1 LLTLRKC
8 VKRKKRI
15 TVAGT
20 RNHDALERPT
30 DGLPTQ
36 APYRTLAC
44 NKREE
49 LVVAMR
55 QEANENQEVSEPTA
69 LVSLLRISS
78 HLAGQV
84 EIRAALRSVKAE
96 IENLL
101 PIDHLD
107 VCLVDDKV
115 TWNTSYEVGMKTR
128 WSLSRTPVAISPV
141 RSILLGETDYML
153 TGNAMEDERYTYE
166 GALAQPII
174 KHKLRSR
181 VNVAM
186 KVLGRTIGALNCSSC
201 TADIYDEATVVRV
214 RQIAD
219 VLAPYFYSLRANEK
233 AKRAAVVRA
242 EAQAREE
249 GLRQGALEL
258 TRVLE
263 QERQR
268 IGMDLHDQTLAD
280 LTRIMRDVEKMDTA
294 SDKARVIGSIQ
305 HCIGDLRRIIDT
317 AVPTILDLFG
327 FAHALRIHLERAVED
342 VSSTML
348 EAADETDGLIDTLDP
363 TIRIALFRIAQEAIN
378 NAARHSG
385 ADQISVSVKRVKSGL
400 QMTIRDN
407 GKGLPGSRLGR
418 QTSKAT
424 GGIAHMRTRARL
436 IAADFGMSSK
446 EGTTITVK
454 LPMTCAP
461 CQETA
466 PQTGEEELA

>member
-1 LLTLRKC
+1 
-8 VKRKKRI
+8 
-15 TVAGT
+15 
-20 RNHDALERPT
+20 
-30 DGLPTQ
+30 
-36 APYRTLAC
+36 
-44 NKREE
+44 
-49 LVVAMR
+49 MR
-55 QEANENQEVSEPTA
+55 QETVTNPEMLEPNP

-84 EIRAALRSVKAE
+84 EIRAALRSVKTE

-107 VCLVDDKV
+107 VCLVDDNV
-115 TWNTSYEVGMKTR
+115 TWNTSYEVGIRTR

-141 RSILLGETDYML
+141 RSILFGETDYML
-153 TGNAMEDERYTYE
+153 TDNAMEDERYTYE

-186 KVLGRTIGALNCSSC
+186 KVLGRTVGALNCSSR
-201 TADIYDEATVVRV
+201 TPGLYDEKTVERV

-219 VLAPYFYSLRANEK
+219 VLAPYFYSLKANEK
-233 AKRAAVVRA
+233 AKQAAIVRA

-280 LTRIMRDVEKMDTA
+280 LTRIMRDLEKAETPD
-294 SDKARVIGSIQ
+294 DKAHVIGSIQ
-305 HCIGDLRRIIDT
+305 DCIQDLRRIIDT
-317 AVPTILDLFG
+317 AVPTLLDLFG

-342 VSSTML
+342 ADATILQVC
-348 EAADETDGLIDTLDP
+348 DETDGRIDRLDP
-363 TIRIALFRIAQEAIN
+363 VTRIALYRIAQEGIN

-385 ADQISVSVKRVKSGL
+385 ADRISVTVRCRKGQLKMV
-400 QMTIRDN
+400 IEDN
-407 GKGLPGSRLGR
+407 GLGLPGGKSGR
-418 QTSKAT
+418 HGGKAT

-436 IAADFGMSSK
+436 ITADFSVSGK
-446 EGTTITVK
+446 DGTRITVK
-454 LPMTCAP
+454 LPMS
-461 CQETA
+461 
-466 PQTGEEELA
+466 GEPDEDACPTEPAEWEA

>member
-1 LLTLRKC
+1 
-8 VKRKKRI
+8 
-15 TVAGT
+15 
-20 RNHDALERPT
+20 
-30 DGLPTQ
+30 
-36 APYRTLAC
+36 
-44 NKREE
+44 
-49 LVVAMR
+49 MR
-55 QEANENQEVSEPTA
+55 QEAKDKEQMSEPNA

-107 VCLVDDKV
+107 VCLVDDNA
-115 TWNTSYEVGMKTR
+115 TWNTSYEVGIKTR
-128 WSLSRTPVAISPV
+128 WSLSRTPVALSPV

-201 TADIYDEATVVRV
+201 THGIYDESTVVRV

-280 LTRIMRDVEKMDTA
+280 LTRIMRDVEKMNAAT
-294 SDKARVIGSIQ
+294 DKAQVLDSIQ
-305 HCIGDLRRIIDT
+305 NCIADLRRIIDT

-342 VSSTML
+342 VGSTAL
-348 EAADETDGLIDTLDP
+348 EIVDETEGLIDTLDP

-385 ADQISVSVKRVKSGL
+385 ADHISVTVKCTKAGL
-400 QMTIRDN
+400 LMKIKDN
-407 GKGLPGSRLGR
+407 GQGLPRTGR
-418 QTSKAT
+418 KRHTSKAT

-436 IAADFGMSSK
+436 IAARFGMSNTG
-446 EGTTITVK
+446 GTTITVK
-454 LPMTCAP
+454 LPLTSFSFKESA
-461 CQETA
+461 A
-466 PQTGEEELA
+466 QTGTEEPA

>member
-1 LLTLRKC
+1 
-8 VKRKKRI
+8 
-15 TVAGT
+15 
-20 RNHDALERPT
+20 
-30 DGLPTQ
+30 
-36 APYRTLAC
+36 
-44 NKREE
+44 
-49 LVVAMR
+49 MR
-55 QEANENQEVSEPTA
+55 QEADDRNEMAEPNP

-107 VCLVDDKV
+107 VCLVDDNV
-115 TWNTSYEVGMKTR
+115 TWNTSYEVGLKTR
-128 WSLSRTPVAISPV
+128 WSLSRTPVALSPV

-153 TGNAMEDERYTYE
+153 TDNAMEDARYTYE
-166 GALAQPII
+166 GAIAQPII

-181 VNVAM
+181 VNVAI
-186 KVLGRTIGALNCSSC
+186 KVLGRTIGALNCS
-201 TADIYDEATVVRV
+201 ARVPGLYDEETVERV

-233 AKRAAVVRA
+233 AKQAAVIRA

-280 LTRIMRDVEKMDTA
+280 LTRIMRDLEKADTA
-294 SDKARVIGSIQ
+294 EDRAEVIGSIQ
-305 HCIGDLRRIIDT
+305 VCIQDLRRIIDT
-317 AVPTILDLFG
+317 AVPTLLDLFG

-342 VSSTML
+342 TGVMTL
-348 EAADETDGLIDTLDP
+348 QVVDRTEGLIDRLDP
-363 TIRIALFRIAQEAIN
+363 TTRISLYRIAQEAIN

-385 ADQISVSVKRVKSGL
+385 ADTIAVIVKLHRDCL
-400 QMTIRDN
+400 RMTVEDN
-407 GKGLPGSRLGR
+407 GKGLPSTRAAR
-418 QTSKAT
+418 QSTKAT

-436 IAADFGMSSK
+436 INADFSLSGRSGSR
-446 EGTTITVK
+446 ITVK
-454 LPMTCAP
+454 LPLAP
-461 CQETA
+461 ERDKA
-466 PQTGEEELA
+466 LAGQDKAEDPA

>member
-1 LLTLRKC
+1 
-8 VKRKKRI
+8 
-15 TVAGT
+15 
-20 RNHDALERPT
+20 
-30 DGLPTQ
+30 
-36 APYRTLAC
+36 
-44 NKREE
+44 
-49 LVVAMR
+49 MR
-55 QEANENQEVSEPTA
+55 QEADNKKEMCEPNP

-107 VCLVDDKV
+107 VCLVDDNV
-115 TWNTSYEVGMKTR
+115 TWNTSYEVGLKTR

-141 RSILLGETDYML
+141 RSILLGQTDFML
-153 TGNAMEDERYTYE
+153 ADNAVDDPRYTYE

-186 KVLGRTIGALNCSSC
+186 KVLGRTIGALNCSSR
-201 TADIYDEATVVRV
+201 TAGIYDMGTVERV

-233 AKRAAVVRA
+233 AKHAAVIRA

-280 LTRIMRDVEKMDTA
+280 LTRIMRDLEKANTA
-294 SDKARVIGSIQ
+294 DDKARVIASIQ
-305 HCIGDLRRIIDT
+305 DCIQDLRGIIDT
-317 AVPTILDLFG
+317 AVPSLLDMFG

-342 VSSTML
+342 VESTTL
-348 EAADETDGLIDTLDP
+348 QVVDDSGGLIDRLDS
-363 TIRIALFRIAQEAIN
+363 TTRISLFRIAQEALN

-385 ADQISVSVKRVKSGL
+385 ADRISVTISSRNDQL
-400 QMTIRDN
+400 QMVVADN
-407 GKGLPGSRLGR
+407 GRGLTGSRPGR
-418 QTSKAT
+418 QATKAT

-436 IAADFGMSSK
+436 VAADFSMSSK
-446 EGTTITVK
+446 EGTRISVRLPLPADPEDAVAVK
-454 LPMTCAP
+454 
-461 CQETA
+461 
-466 PQTGEEELA
+466 GGWEELA

>member
-1 LLTLRKC
+1 
-8 VKRKKRI
+8 
-15 TVAGT
+15 
-20 RNHDALERPT
+20 
-30 DGLPTQ
+30 
-36 APYRTLAC
+36 
-44 NKREE
+44 
-49 LVVAMR
+49 MR
-55 QEANENQEVSEPTA
+55 QEANSRKEAYEPNP

-115 TWNTSYEVGMKTR
+115 IWNTSYEVGLRTR
-128 WSLSRTPVAISPV
+128 WSLSGTPVEISPV
-141 RSILLGETDYML
+141 RSILLGETDFML
-153 TGNAMEDERYTYE
+153 TDDAVNDPRYTFE
-166 GALAQPII
+166 GALSQPII

-186 KVLGRTIGALNCSSC
+186 KVLGRTIGALNCSSR
-201 TADIYDEATVVRV
+201 TPGIYDEGTVERV

-233 AKRAAVVRA
+233 AKQAAVIRA

-280 LTRIMRDVEKMDTA
+280 LTRIMRDLEKSETEG
-294 SDKARVIGSIQ
+294 SRARVLASIQ
-305 HCIGDLRRIIDT
+305 DCIQDLRGIIDT
-317 AVPTILDLFG
+317 AVPTLLDMFG

-342 VSSTML
+342 P
-348 EAADETDGLIDTLDP
+348 EATTLRVVDETDGLIDRLDS
-363 TIRIALFRIAQEAIN
+363 TTRISLFRIAQEAIN

-385 ADQISVSVKRVKSGL
+385 ADRISVQLSCPKDRLEMVVA
-400 QMTIRDN
+400 DN
-407 GKGLPGSRLGR
+407 GRGLPGSAPGR
-418 QTSKAT
+418 QNTKAT

-436 IAADFGMSSK
+436 VAADFAMSSRD
-446 EGTTITVK
+446 GTRITVK
-454 LPMTCAP
+454 LPVWQDLADTVAADAP
-461 CQETA
+461 PEDLT
-466 PQTGEEELA
+466 

>member
-1 LLTLRKC
+1 
-8 VKRKKRI
+8 
-15 TVAGT
+15 
-20 RNHDALERPT
+20 
-30 DGLPTQ
+30 
-36 APYRTLAC
+36 
-44 NKREE
+44 
-49 LVVAMR
+49 MR
-55 QEANENQEVSEPTA
+55 QEANGKKEMPEPNA

-101 PIDHLD
+101 PIDHMD

-115 TWNTSYEVGMKTR
+115 TWNTSYEVGIRTR

-141 RSILLGETDYML
+141 RSILLGETDFML

-201 TADIYDEATVVRV
+201 IPDVYDESTVVRV

-219 VLAPYFYSLRANEK
+219 VLSPYFYSLRANEK
-233 AKRAAVVRA
+233 AKRAAIVRA

-280 LTRIMRDVEKMDTA
+280 LTRIMRDAENIDTA
-294 SDKARVIGSIQ
+294 ADKAQVIDSIQ
-305 HCIGDLRRIIDT
+305 HCIADLRRIIDT

-342 VSSTML
+342 VNATKL
-348 EAADETDGLIDTLDP
+348 ETLDETEGLIDTLDP

-385 ADQISVSVKRVKSGL
+385 ADHISVTVKRVKAGL

-407 GKGLPGSRLGR
+407 GRGLTGSGRSR

-436 IAADFGMSSK
+436 IAADFGMESK
-446 EGTTITVK
+446 DGTTVTVK
-454 LPMTCAP
+454 LPLTGTS
-461 CQETA
+461 CQEPA
-466 PQTGEEELA
+466 SRSGVEEPA

>member
-1 LLTLRKC
+1 
-8 VKRKKRI
+8 
-15 TVAGT
+15 
-20 RNHDALERPT
+20 
-30 DGLPTQ
+30 
-36 APYRTLAC
+36 
-44 NKREE
+44 
-49 LVVAMR
+49 MR
-55 QEANENQEVSEPTA
+55 QEANSVRENLEPNP
-69 LVSLLRISS
+69 LVSLLRISR

-96 IENLL
+96 IETLL

-107 VCLVDDKV
+107 VCLVDDQV
-115 TWNTSYEVGMKTR
+115 TWNTSYEVGLKTR

-141 RSILLGETDYML
+141 RSILLGETDFML
-153 TGNAMEDERYTYE
+153 ADNAVEDPRYTYE
-166 GALAQPII
+166 GALAEPII

-186 KVLGRTIGALNCSSC
+186 KVLGRTIGALNCSSRQPG
-201 TADIYDEATVVRV
+201 IYDMETVERV

-233 AKRAAVVRA
+233 AKQAAVVRA

-280 LTRIMRDVEKMDTA
+280 LTRIMRDLEKAETPADR
-294 SDKARVIGSIQ
+294 ARIIAGIQ
-305 HCIGDLRRIIDT
+305 GCIQDLRGIIDT
-317 AVPTILDLFG
+317 AVPSLLDMFG

-342 VSSTML
+342 V
-348 EAADETDGLIDTLDP
+348 EATTLRVVDETGGLIDRLDS
-363 TIRIALFRIAQEAIN
+363 TTRISFFRIAQEAIN

-385 ADQISVSVKRVKSGL
+385 ADTISVALSL
-400 QMTIRDN
+400 QKDVLKMKISDN
-407 GKGLPGSRLGR
+407 GRGLSGTRAER
-418 QTSKAT
+418 QSVKAT

-436 IAADFGMSSK
+436 VAADFSMISRK
-446 EGTTITVK
+446 GTQITVK
-454 LPMTCAP
+454 LPLP
-461 CQETA
+461 SGLIETLPKA
-466 PQTGEEELA
+466 RAEDDA